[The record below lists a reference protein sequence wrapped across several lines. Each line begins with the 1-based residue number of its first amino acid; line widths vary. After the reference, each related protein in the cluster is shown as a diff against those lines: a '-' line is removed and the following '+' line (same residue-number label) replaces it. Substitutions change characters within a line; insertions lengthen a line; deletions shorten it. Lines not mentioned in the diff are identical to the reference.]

1 MWTFDYESKKKFQF
15 TYKIND
21 LNLWVLLKFS
31 QLNLFR
37 CFYLLFLF
45 FFNI

>member
-21 LNLWVLLKFS
+21 LIFG
-31 QLNLFR
+31 
-37 CFYLLFLF
+37 FYSSFPS
-45 FFNI
+45 